1 MKDESCP
8 HYEVCTEMYGDEE
21 CAGWMECTEPYN
33 SFWEGVEANEKA
45 EIYDEETDE

>member
-21 CAGWMECTEPYN
+21 CAGWSVRNRIIP
-33 SFWEGVEANEKA
+33 SGKA
-45 EIYDEETDE
+45 